1 MNSVPHTL
9 TKLEELIGMAERAN
23 TDFEKAA
30 VFAASAPL
38 IAFIEAEAEE
48 RFPHAL
54 ENVERFRWHLAASV
68 GYEID
73 NGHPAL
79 QHRSWARAAVV
90 ALRDSL
96 VQ

>member
-9 TKLEELIGMAERAN
+9 TKLEDLIGLAGRAN
-23 TDFEKAA
+23 TDFEKTA

-48 RFPHAL
+48 RYPDAL
-54 ENVERFRWHLAASV
+54 ENVERLRWSLAASV

-73 NGHPAL
+73 NGHAAS
-79 QHRSWARAAVV
+79 QHRSWAYAAVV